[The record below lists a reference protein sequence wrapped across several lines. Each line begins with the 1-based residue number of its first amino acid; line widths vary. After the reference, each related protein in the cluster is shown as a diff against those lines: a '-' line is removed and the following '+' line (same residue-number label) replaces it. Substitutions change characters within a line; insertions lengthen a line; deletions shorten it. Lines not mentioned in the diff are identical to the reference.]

1 LCAATVTALESDST
15 ERTNDVCSKLET
27 ALSLVTR
34 PLQRILQKPDPARI
48 ILQELEASKARFYGH
63 FYTAKVDW
71 DVPFDDRTEILRRL
85 KHIGVFAQ
93 AQVLSGEDYA
103 FYKQLDTQSTI
114 LDPQSLCEINDRW
127 NRLCHSVKEYMDTGV
142 VSKPEMNQ
150 FAQVSLGKFHLALP
164 VIHRSFSGAVPSSKL
179 LFFYCCYIRN
189 GSQPVPGPRQA
200 AAFLP
205 S

>member
-1 LCAATVTALESDST
+1 MYAATVTALESDST
-15 ERTNDVCSKLET
+15 EQTDDVCSKLET

-34 PLQRILQKPDPARI
+34 PLQRTLQKPDPARM
-48 ILQELEASKARFYGH
+48 ILRELEDSKARFIGH

-71 DVPFDDRTEILRRL
+71 DMPFDDRTEILGRL
-85 KHIGVFAQ
+85 KHIGVSAQ
-93 AQVLSGEDYA
+93 AQVLSGEDHA
-103 FYKQLDTQSTI
+103 FYKQLDTQSET

-127 NRLCHSVKEYMDTGV
+127 NRLCHSVKEYMDTCV
-142 VSKPEMNQ
+142 LSEAEMNQ

-164 VIHRSFSGAVPSSKL
+164 VIDNPFSGAVPSSQY
-179 LFFYCCYIRN
+179 LFFYCCYIRD
-189 GSQPVPGPRQA
+189 GSQPVPGPCQE